1 MKIAEKHR
9 AARQHILEAARPLIG
24 QRGFSAVG
32 LAQILDV
39 AGIPKGSFYHYFE
52 SKEAFGEALLQTY
65 IDDYLIKMDDI
76 LGNDDENAAQR
87 ITRYCQFWRDTH
99 IEGSG
104 QEEGSIGSTQPALM
118 LAAEVSDLSE
128 RMRAIL
134 DVGTRTVID
143 RISKVIATGQEE
155 GSIGS
160 TQPALM
166 LAASLYQLW
175 LGSTLMV
182 KITHSSPPFD
192 HAWEASRRLLEI

>member
-9 AARQHILEAARPLIG
+9 AARQHILQAAKPLIG

-39 AGIPKGSFYHYFE
+39 ADIPKGSFYHYFE
-52 SKEAFGEALLQTY
+52 SKEAFGEELLRTY
-65 IDDYLIKMDDI
+65 VEEYLIRIDDI
-76 LGNDDENAAQR
+76 LRNRDGNAAQR

-99 IEGSG
+99 IDG
-104 QEEGSIGSTQPALM
+104 QVGNKCLIVK

-134 DVGTRTVID
+134 GIGTATVIE
-143 RISKVIATGQEE
+143 RISTVIAIGQEE

-160 TQPALM
+160 TQPAGM
-166 LAASLYQLW
+166 LASSLYQLW

-192 HAWEASRRLLEI
+192 HAWQASRRLLEI